1 MNMRYIACVWSCI
14 SAPSG
19 LRTSIPLR
27 YISVAGLRFGS
38 VRAACSASPHLDSAS
53 LHLGRGQSAYVIHN
67 APPNSCEHDCAHRYV
82 CRTFIFAVL
91 RTSIP
96 LRYISVAGLR
106 PMIPYKKAGW
116 KASFPHAFLYGIA
129 RLEAYTQKKHKLIL
143 FFIICGDADFKRIVY
158 ACLPVTHYRVFIFL
172 QQYKHKNPAQST
184 RNSALIWVK
193 KTVQVF

>member
-14 SAPSG
+14 SAPSVLRAQP

-106 PMIPYKKAGW
+106 FGSVRAACS
-116 KASFPHAFLYGIA
+116 ASPHLDSASLHLG
-129 RLEAYTQKKHKLIL
+129 RGQSAYVIHNAPPNSCEHDCAHRYVCRTQPL
-143 FFIICGDADFKRIVY
+143 
-158 ACLPVTHYRVFIFL
+158 
-172 QQYKHKNPAQST
+172 ST
-184 RNSALIWVK
+184 RK
-193 KTVQVF
+193 KSIN